1 MHNDPMTELQARIQ
15 ALWAR
20 SGIGHGR
27 SIVLRTRRQND
38 GSPHVEAAGDR
49 YDIVTT
55 ERGRETNRESGLT
68 LEQAARWFVFR
79 MAEGHAQKT
88 EMDNR
93 QAPQDASKVHHGIR
107 DDGYSRWNWMAPTIE
122 TMDRISTALGDWT
135 REYYATILVEAPL
148 REYEMRNARW
158 PLQSKGK

>member
-1 MHNDPMTELQARIQ
+1 MHNDPMAELQARIQ
-15 ALWAR
+15 ALWSR
-20 SGIGHGR
+20 SGLGQGR
-27 SIVLRTRRQND
+27 SIVLRTSRQND
-38 GSPHVEAAGDR
+38 GSPHVEAAGGR

-55 ERGRETNRESGLT
+55 ERGRETDRESGLT

-93 QAPQDASKVHHGIR
+93 RASQDASTVHHGIN

-122 TMDRISTALGDWT
+122 TMYRISTALGDWT
-135 REYYATILVEAPL
+135 REYYAAILLEAPL
-148 REYEMRNARW
+148 EEYEKRNARW
-158 PLQSKGK
+158 PLRSEGK